1 MSTVEECDPAC
12 PSRRTVLA
20 AAGAVG
26 VTALTGCQT
35 YGETAAPP
43 PLPPDETSTST
54 ATAPAGDPA
63 GDPTGGPT
71 AGGTAPAEEPA
82 DEPAKPRGKVLASLS
97 DIPIGGGA
105 VFANDGVVVTHPRE
119 GTVRAFSA
127 TCTHAGCAVSD
138 VENGTINC
146 PCHGSK
152 FRINDGSV
160 AAGPARRT
168 LPRVKITVDGDNV
181 RLA

>member
-1 MSTVEECDPAC
+1 MSTVEGCDPAC
-12 PSRRTVLA
+12 PSRRAVLA
-20 AAGAVG
+20 TAGAVG

-43 PLPPDETSTST
+43 PLLSDETST
-54 ATAPAGDPA
+54 ATAPAAELPTD
-63 GDPTGGPT
+63 DPT
-71 AGGTAPAEEPA
+71 AAGTAPADDAPA
-82 DEPAKPRGKVLASLS
+82 DRPAAKPKGKVLASLA
-97 DIPIGGGA
+97 DLPIGGGA
-105 VFANDGVVVTHPRE
+105 VFANEGIVLTHPKE

-127 TCTHAGCAVSD
+127 TCTHAGCSVSD
-138 VENGTINC
+138 VADGTINC

-160 AAGPARRT
+160 AAGPAGQS
-168 LPRVKITVDGDNV
+168 LPRVKVTVDGDNV